1 MNNTNPIQKNRS
13 SEFTA
18 AYLRLLSGQE
28 PAQEDWPAAAELINA
43 GMATG
48 HVHRSATTAAR
59 EIDALRNFAPTL
71 QGRLYA
77 EQLREQV
84 KARSLIGRLQKWIWA
99 LCGAVGG
106 LIADTLSGLL
116 KDAVQRLIG
125 W

>member
-77 EQLREQV
+77 EQLREQRR
-84 KARSLIGRLQKWIWA
+84 KS
-99 LCGAVGG
+99 
-106 LIADTLSGLL
+106 TLSYRA
-116 KDAVQRLIG
+116 KQAVFGVLMYALGILTPALQELAKEAIKALFG
-125 W
+125 A